1 MTDEKKTT
9 FNNAANNEPDKTPD
23 NAVKKNANKKVN
35 KRNKVLYDLAEK
47 NVENPCTKDYIQN
60 RIIPEMD
67 YYSTRSREYSKKY
80 QGWMTVSII
89 LSALIPVL
97 SILIEENGVIKITIA
112 LCGAAVTGLNAYL
125 SLKSYK
131 DLWLRYRTTRE
142 TLLSALYCYFNNA
155 RMFEKENDPRQK
167 DILLVNL
174 CEDILNDENGGWRE
188 IMTQNSSPEK
198 SDSRTDSVKPSDKLK
213 TDKE

>member
-1 MTDEKKTT
+1 MADEKKTT
-9 FNNAANNEPDKTPD
+9 LNNAANNKPD
-23 NAVKKNANKKVN
+23 NTAKKNTDKKVN
-35 KRNKVLYDLAEK
+35 SRNKVLYDLAEK

-67 YYSTRSREYSKKY
+67 YYSKRSREYQKTY
-80 QGWMTVSII
+80 QRWMTVSIA

-188 IMTQNSSPEK
+188 IMTQNSSSEK

-213 TDKE
+213 TEKE